1 MPSTH
6 DTLAHDHRHIVL
18 TARGLA
24 APPRT
29 AEAVIGW
36 LGRLVSAAGMK
47 GLMGPI
53 AARGDTESNIAAT
66 SLSQSGPATQA
77 F

>member
-6 DTLAHDHRHIVL
+6 DTLDHDHHHIVL

-36 LGRLVSAAGMK
+36 LGHLVSAAGMK
-47 GLMGPI
+47 GLMRPI
-53 AARGDTESNIAAT
+53 AARGDTKGNTVAVNITQPAPAA
-66 SLSQSGPATQA
+66 QA
-77 F
+77 V

>member
-1 MPSTH
+1 MSNTH
-6 DTLAHDHRHIVL
+6 DTLDLDHRHIVL

-53 AARGDTESNIAAT
+53 AARGDTEGNTPAVNIA
-66 SLSQSGPATQA
+66 QPAPAAQA
-77 F
+77 I

>member
-36 LGRLVSAAGMK
+36 LGRLVSAVGMK
-47 GLMGPI
+47 VLMGPY
-53 AARGDTESNIAAT
+53 ATRGDTEGNTAAVNIA
-66 SLSQSGPATQA
+66 QPAPAAQA
-77 F
+77 I

>member
-6 DTLAHDHRHIVL
+6 DTLDLDHRHIVL
-18 TARGLA
+18 TA
-24 APPRT
+24 PPRT
-29 AEAVIGW
+29 AETGIGW

-53 AARGDTESNIAAT
+53 AARGDTEGNTAAVNIA
-66 SLSQSGPATQA
+66 QPAPAAQA
-77 F
+77 I